1 VSPFQGSPEIGFPT
15 QGFLPPVGGQA
26 PWAIPCRTF
35 GAPNLGRNAQNA
47 NHPPYALQS
56 ADPLDFPAP
65 SRHDGSRLKDLAYFR
80 QARID
85 GGTIS
90 WPNGA
95 DIAPET
101 LYEELEKAKNPIEAA
116 R

>member
-1 VSPFQGSPEIGFPT
+1 LRGQDAHATASGTLALRFRARKPT
-15 QGFLPPVGGQA
+15 NPPQ
-26 PWAIPCRTF
+26 T
-35 GAPNLGRNAQNA
+35 
-47 NHPPYALQS
+47 
-56 ADPLDFPAP
+56 ADRLDFPAP
-65 SRHDGSRLKDLAYFR
+65 TRHDGCRLKDLAYFR
-80 QARID
+80 PARID

-101 LYEELEKAKNPIEAA
+101 LYEELEKAKSPIEAA

>member
-1 VSPFQGSPEIGFPT
+1 MWDMNEVTSIEYRSGYVYHVVFDDGMEGDVNLSEYIEKG
-15 QGFLPPVGGQA
+15 PVFA
-26 PWAIPCRTF
+26 PLR
-35 GAPNLGRNAQNA
+35 
-47 NHPPYALQS
+47 
-56 ADPLDFPAP
+56 
-65 SRHDGSRLKDLAYFR
+65 DLAYFR
-80 QARID
+80 RARIE

-101 LYEELEKAKNPIEAA
+101 LYEELEKAKSPIEAA